1 MQFCS
6 FMMNIYYFY
15 NFLKKLKE
23 ERQEGRKDGGKE
35 EGRVEGRE
43 EEKKTLTWE
52 LGSFNFPPLCHCGV
66 HNKSLLYKWAGL
78 VSKSLHLSWNGTSK
92 KQEAHYLLAMP
103 QSPLFMDQASLSAL
117 SFMGL
122 IDQGRSSF
130 CVSQHVMGLL
140 PWAWN
145 QHGQSPQVII
155 FLKEP
160 INLRFLFQFSLRII
174 LTWLSL

>member
-1 MQFCS
+1 MEV
-6 FMMNIYYFY
+6 
-15 NFLKKLKE
+15 K
-23 ERQEGRKDGGKE
+23 KE
-35 EGRVEGRE
+35 EGWKGGKKRR
-43 EEKKTLTWE
+43 KTLTWE
-52 LGSFNFPPLCHCGV
+52 LDSFNFPPLCHWGV
-66 HNKSLLYKWAGL
+66 HRKSCFTNEQTW
-78 VSKSLHLSWNGTSK
+78 SLNPYVLTWNGTSK
-92 KQEAHYLLAMP
+92 KQDAHYLLSMP
-103 QSPLFMDQASLSAL
+103 QSTPFLVKASLSAL

-145 QHGQSPQVII
+145 QHGQSPQVIVY
-155 FLKEP
+155 LQEP